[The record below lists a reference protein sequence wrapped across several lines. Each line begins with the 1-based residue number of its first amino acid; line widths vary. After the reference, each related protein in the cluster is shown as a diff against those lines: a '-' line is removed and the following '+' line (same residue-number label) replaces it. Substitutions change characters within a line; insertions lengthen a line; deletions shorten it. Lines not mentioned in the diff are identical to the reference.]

1 MFNNNIREYIAIRSG
16 KQIID
21 NLSQI
26 IISPEAGLDNS
37 EINKFAIDLSEKYNH
52 LLKQNLSQNDCK
64 EFTLNFSKRY
74 NFSKLN
80 KIQIIDQKSFNDYRN
95 SRIKESRPLFDSGFF
110 TRKIQSSKP
119 KTIEKPKIIKKPK
132 TIKKLKSSK
141 KREFEVSKFESKDIK
156 NCFESKIRRFGFDN
170 NPFELNY
177 ETTLFKN
184 GNIFYVAMKSISNDF
199 EELEILL
206 KIMTSKI
213 PIFNINSANSLDPN
227 SIWSLLSNEMLKNG
241 YMKWSPRKC
250 RDSYFCAISLYEMV

>member
-1 MFNNNIREYIAIRSG
+1 MFNNNVREYIAIRSG

-26 IISPEAGLDNS
+26 IISPEADLDNS
-37 EINKFAIDLSEKYNH
+37 QINKFAIDLSEKYNH
-52 LLKQNLSQNDCK
+52 LFKQNLPQNDCK

-95 SRIKESRPLFDSGFF
+95 SRIKESEPLFDRDFF
-110 TRKIQSSKP
+110 TGKIQSSKP
-119 KTIEKPKIIKKPK
+119 KTIKTPK
-132 TIKKLKSSK
+132 TIKKVKSSK
-141 KREFEVSKFESKDIK
+141 KEESKAITFESKDII
-156 NCFESKIRRFGFDN
+156 NCFESKIRRHGLDN

-184 GNIFYVAMKSISNDF
+184 GNIFYVAIKSISDDF

-206 KIMTSKI
+206 KIMTSKMT
-213 PIFNINSANSLDPN
+213 IFEINSANSLDPN

-250 RDSYFCAISLYEMV
+250 RDSYFCSINLYEMV

>member
-37 EINKFAIDLSEKYNH
+37 EINQFAIDLSEKYNH
-52 LLKQNLSQNDCK
+52 LLKQNLPQNDCK

-95 SRIKESRPLFDSGFF
+95 SRKLIKESEPLFDSDFF

-119 KTIEKPKIIKKPK
+119 KTIKESK

-141 KREFEVSKFESKDIK
+141 KRESKVTTFQSKDII
-156 NCFESKIRRFGFDN
+156 NYFESKIRGYGLDN
-170 NPFELNY
+170 NPFKLNY
-177 ETTLFKN
+177 ETTLVKI
-184 GNIFYVAMKSISNDF
+184 GNIFYVAIKSISDDF
-199 EELEILL
+199 EEFEILL
-206 KIMTSKI
+206 KIMTSKMLK
-213 PIFNINSANSLDPN
+213 FEINSAGSLDPN
-227 SIWSLLSNEMLKNG
+227 STWSLLSNEMLKNG

-250 RDSYFCAISLYEMV
+250 RDSYFCSINLYKMV